1 MKIICKTWGDNVS
14 IMWFKQAARGRGSA
28 GADKTFRITFTDRP
42 KGVRL
47 NAAFTKHLVAEE
59 VQFLQI
65 GVEDDVLLIKPIAER
80 KDSFKLI
87 VNKNSGQ
94 VCSTAI
100 GLGCC
105 AGILN
110 RGQLVFGTKNRTLQF
125 QLTPLLQRQE
135 EEPSIL
141 AATAGSLDIN
151 NISPCSWGARRSEMH
166 NKEPKE
172 AAHAIPSALLLVDS

>member
-1 MKIICKTWGDNVS
+1 MKIICKTWGDKVS

-100 GLGCC
+100 GNWAAAQGIIKQRA
-105 AGILN
+105 AGVWNEERELYE
-110 RGQLVFGTKNRTLQF
+110 F

-141 AATAGSLDIN
+141 AATAGSLD
-151 NISPCSWGARRSEMH
+151 A
-166 NKEPKE
+166 
-172 AAHAIPSALLLVDS
+172 